1 MFAVA
6 YGTCPAIVALKTALH
21 SAQGPFASIN
31 AIRVPPPTGISIPAG
46 RKLLGPFVNPGR
58 CTRMQI
64 HRTMSQDDMV
74 MNERTETWEYEGTTV
89 VLPVAGVFRIEDG
102 KIARW
107 NDYFDEKT
115 IKPLIERFYAQ

>member
-1 MFAVA
+1 M
-6 YGTCPAIVALKTALH
+6 
-21 SAQGPFASIN
+21 
-31 AIRVPPPTGISIPAG
+31 
-46 RKLLGPFVNPGR
+46 GPFVNPGR